1 MISGGASTA
10 PCRSGP
16 VRLHDGWWS
25 SPDRTRATGC
35 RRCSY
40 DLRESVHSLDPVIRW
55 QRGNC
60 NCNRVSPIHP
70 IPALG
75 ETSECEGKSLSQ
87 GCMSPKSE
95 TRSSTLVELSSQL
108 AAAVETAGNS
118 VVAIHARRRIPSSGI
133 VWRDG
138 VIVSAS
144 HTVRR
149 DDEIPVTLPNGD
161 STVATVAGRDPAT
174 DLIALRIKSGKSYIA
189 PRADSSS
196 LRVGSLVLAV
206 GRPGRNVSASFGI
219 ISAVGEGWRSWQG
232 ARIDHV
238 FRLDLSVYDGFSG
251 GPLVDASGAVLGLN
265 NSALARGTPMAL
277 PAKAVD
283 RVLDELLE
291 SGHVRRPFIG
301 VAVQPVALSASLVK
315 QHQLGHD
322 SGLLIVSIA
331 DASPADKAGVL
342 LGDVLLEANGQ
353 SIGRPD
359 DLLDALSSVEDG
371 GAVTLKLLRGGTIKT
386 VSVTPADRGA
396 GE

>member
-1 MISGGASTA
+1 
-10 PCRSGP
+10 
-16 VRLHDGWWS
+16 
-25 SPDRTRATGC
+25 
-35 RRCSY
+35 
-40 DLRESVHSLDPVIRW
+40 
-55 QRGNC
+55 
-60 NCNRVSPIHP
+60 
-70 IPALG
+70 
-75 ETSECEGKSLSQ
+75 
-87 GCMSPKSE
+87 MSPKSE
-95 TRSSTLVELSSQL
+95 SGSSTLVELSSQL

-161 STVATVAGRDPAT
+161 SAVATVAGRDPAT
-174 DLIALRIKSGKSYIA
+174 DLIALRIAGAKSHVA

-232 ARIDHV
+232 ARIDRV

-301 VAVQPVALSASLVK
+301 VAVQPVALSASVVK
-315 QHQLGHD
+315 KHQLGHD

-331 DASPADKAGVL
+331 DASPADKAGIL
-342 LGDVLLEANGQ
+342 LGDVLLDANGQ
-353 SIGRPD
+353 SIARPD
-359 DLLDALSSVEDG
+359 DLLDALSSVESG

-396 GE
+396 AE

>member
-1 MISGGASTA
+1 MST
-10 PCRSGP
+10 
-16 VRLHDGWWS
+16 
-25 SPDRTRATGC
+25 
-35 RRCSY
+35 
-40 DLRESVHSLDPVIRW
+40 
-55 QRGNC
+55 
-60 NCNRVSPIHP
+60 
-70 IPALG
+70 
-75 ETSECEGKSLSQ
+75 
-87 GCMSPKSE
+87 KSE
-95 TRSSTLVELSSQL
+95 SGSSTLVELSSQL
-108 AAAVETAGNS
+108 AAAVEKAGNS

-174 DLIALRIKSGKSYIA
+174 DLIALRIKSAKSYVA

-206 GRPGRNVSASFGI
+206 GRPGSNVSASFGI

-232 ARIDHV
+232 ARIDRV

-359 DLLDALSSVEDG
+359 DLLDALSSVENG

>member
-1 MISGGASTA
+1 M
-10 PCRSGP
+10 
-16 VRLHDGWWS
+16 S
-25 SPDRTRATGC
+25 S
-35 RRCSY
+35 
-40 DLRESVHSLDPVIRW
+40 
-55 QRGNC
+55 
-60 NCNRVSPIHP
+60 
-70 IPALG
+70 
-75 ETSECEGKSLSQ
+75 
-87 GCMSPKSE
+87 KSE
-95 TRSSTLVELSSQL
+95 SGSSTLVELSSQL

-133 VWRDG
+133 IWRDG

-174 DLIALRIKSGKSYIA
+174 DLIALRIKSAKSYVA

-232 ARIDHV
+232 ARIDRV

-291 SGHVRRPFIG
+291 RGHVRRPFIG

-315 QHQLGHD
+315 QHQLEHD

-359 DLLDALSSVEDG
+359 DLLDALSSVENG

>member
-1 MISGGASTA
+1 
-10 PCRSGP
+10 
-16 VRLHDGWWS
+16 
-25 SPDRTRATGC
+25 
-35 RRCSY
+35 
-40 DLRESVHSLDPVIRW
+40 
-55 QRGNC
+55 
-60 NCNRVSPIHP
+60 
-70 IPALG
+70 
-75 ETSECEGKSLSQ
+75 
-87 GCMSPKSE
+87 MSPKSE
-95 TRSSTLVELSSQL
+95 SGSNTLVELSSQL
-108 AAAVETAGNS
+108 AAAVEIAGNS

-174 DLIALRIKSGKSYIA
+174 DLIALRIKSAKSYVA

-206 GRPGRNVSASFGI
+206 GRPGHNVSASFGI

-232 ARIDHV
+232 ARIDRV

-359 DLLDALSSVEDG
+359 DLLDALSSVETG